1 MHGLCVAYT
10 TGSAYVFVNNGGV
23 WVQKQKLLASD
34 GAAND
39 AFGGWVAVHR
49 CTIVIGGRLHDS
61 SMGTNT
67 GK

>member
-1 MHGLCVAYT
+1 M
-10 TGSAYVFVNNGGV
+10 FVNNGGV